1 MYTQTTNDSITFVL
15 EGAEQVLAFRAKVKV
30 GIKDITNISWHDK
43 FSDWPNLQVRM
54 PGSYLPS
61 WIMAGSYWND
71 DGWDFILAKKPKGLI
86 IPLLFDVLVVETN
99 QNRYRRIILK
109 MNKEKAEDIIK
120 WWKNNTKP
128 IT

>member
-1 MYTQTTNDSITFVL
+1 MYTQTTNDSITFIL

-30 GIKDITNISWHDK
+30 NIEDITNITWYEK
-43 FSDWPNLQVRM
+43 FSDWPSLQVRM

-86 IPLLFDVLVVETN
+86 QPLLFDVIVVETN

-109 MNKEKAEDIIK
+109 MTKEKAEDIIT
-120 WWKNNTKP
+120 WWKNNSHQ
-128 IT
+128 